1 MKHYLANA
9 LLALTVTLCT
19 ASCAENILMSEE
31 IPSLAARVTVTA
43 PNILT
48 DTRAAYSGYSL
59 SFESGDKIGVYVL
72 CKNLLDANVCF
83 TYNGTA
89 WVPDQEIEYSDDYT
103 YYAYYPY
110 VADAYAPD
118 FSQADIDDMF
128 AEYITDEGNKFHRA
142 DQSVKAAFNASDLM
156 IGQGECDGNG
166 TVAFTLD
173 HKKGLAVFTGSYADG
188 IFSGDNIPYTIGTKG
203 YYLMKA
209 DVPYTFTDATDDTYL
224 LYASRGKYTTHEI
237 PKQYLTFIALEDGT
251 FSFTKSGLSY
261 SLDDGETWTALAAGA
276 NTPTVTAGNKILW
289 KNTAYMI
296 PTYADGIGTFSS
308 TGTFDAEGNIMSL
321 HYGDDI
327 VGKKDL
333 SSRVYAFKYLFKNT
347 KMTNARNLKLPAT
360 TLGDYC
366 YHCMFI
372 DCTSLISAPTLPATN
387 LATSCYNSMFY
398 SCKSL
403 TAAPALP
410 ATTLALGCYANMF
423 SGCKS
428 LSVAPT
434 LPATTLAANCYK
446 GMFSGCTS
454 LTVAPELPVTSL
466 VTECYSGMF
475 GSCTSLTTA
484 PTLPATTLAD
494 KCYDG
499 MFSGCTSLTTAPEL
513 PATTLADN
521 CYNRMFNNCTSLTV
535 APELPATNL
544 ATGCYAYMFQLC
556 EALTTTPE
564 LLAATLVSDCYM
576 GMFCDC
582 ESLNSVKAAF
592 TTTPGS
598 TNTKYWLQNV
608 SATGTFYKNAAA
620 SWDVTGDNGIPSGWT
635 VETYTP

>member
-1 MKHYLANA
+1 MKRYLTNA
-9 LLALTVTLCT
+9 LLALTAALCT

-188 IFSGDNIPYTIGTKG
+188 IFSGDNIPYTIGIKG

-261 SLDDGETWTALAAGA
+261 SLDDGETWTALAAGT
-276 NTPTVTAGNKILW
+276 NTPTVTAGNKIMW
-289 KNTAYMI
+289 KNNTTLT
-296 PTYADGIGTFSS
+296 PSSSDGIGRFSS

-321 HYGDDI
+321 YYGDNAI
-327 VGKKDL
+327 GQTSLNAKN
-333 SSRVYAFKYLFKNT
+333 YAFYQLFRNSKIT
-347 KMTNARNLKLPAT
+347 KANKLRLPAT
-360 TLGDYC
+360 TLSSDC
-366 YHCMFI
+366 YAYMFWG
-372 DCTSLISAPTLPATN
+372 CTA
-387 LATSCYNSMFY
+387 
-398 SCKSL
+398 L
-403 TAAPALP
+403 TAAPELP
-410 ATTLALGCYANMF
+410 ATTLTTDCYNAMFMGCTALTAAPDLPATIVTLRSYNAMFYGCTALTTPPKLPSTTLGTECYKIMF
-423 SGCKS
+423 YNCRS
-428 LSVAPT
+428 LTTAPE
-434 LPATTLAANCYK
+434 LPATTLMDQCYR
-446 GMFSGCTS
+446 S
-454 LTVAPELPVTSL
+454 
-466 VTECYSGMF
+466 
-475 GSCTSLTTA
+475 
-484 PTLPATTLAD
+484 
-494 KCYDG
+494 

-513 PATTLADN
+513 PATTMTQY
-521 CYNRMFNNCTSLTV
+521 CYCGMFQGCTALTA
-535 APELPATNL
+535 APELPATTL
-544 ATGCYAYMFQLC
+544 ASHCYYDMFQGCYALTSVPAILPATTLYQGCYYGMFEGCTSLTSAPELPATTLISDCYAYMFN
-556 EALTTTPE
+556 
-564 LLAATLVSDCYM
+564 
-576 GMFCDC
+576 FC
-582 ESLNSVKAAF
+582 SNLNYVKAAF
-592 TTTPGS
+592 TSTPGS
-598 TNTKYWLQNV
+598 STQNWLQGV
-608 SATGTFYKNAAA
+608 ASSGTFYKNAAA
-620 SWDVTGDNGIPSGWT
+620 EWTSGAADIPTTWT
-635 VETYTP
+635 VITYTP